1 MMGGMTVLRCLL
13 GGLLG
18 GLLEWVMMSLF
29 TGFCAGFIW
38 MLGA

>member
-1 MMGGMTVLRCLL
+1 MMGGVTIWRC
-13 GGLLG
+13 LLG

-29 TGFCAGFIW
+29 TAFSAGFIW